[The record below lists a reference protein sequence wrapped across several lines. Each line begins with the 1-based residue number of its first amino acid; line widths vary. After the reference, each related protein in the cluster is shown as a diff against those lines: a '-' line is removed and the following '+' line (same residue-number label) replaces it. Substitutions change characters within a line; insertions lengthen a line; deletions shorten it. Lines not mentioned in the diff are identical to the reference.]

1 MMHAGDPDR
10 ATGHRRQAHRPVRED
25 GGMSSTWSAVLPVKR
40 LSAGKSRLRGAL
52 PRTPHRDLA
61 LAVALDTVAAVAA
74 CPLVH
79 RLVVVTDDPLVR
91 AATTALG
98 AQVIPDPPTP
108 TLNAAFT
115 TGATFALPP
124 PAARAG
130 PDGARPVEPWPVDGT
145 PAVGVVA
152 LTADLPAL
160 RPDEL
165 AAALRAA
172 EAYPRSFVPDAE
184 GTGTTLLAV
193 RGVPLDPRFGPGS
206 AAAHTASGA
215 ARLAGAWPS
224 LRRDVDT
231 PANLTEA
238 ALLGLGPRTGHLLSA
253 RSA

>member
-1 MMHAGDPDR
+1 
-10 ATGHRRQAHRPVRED
+10 
-25 GGMSSTWSAVLPVKR
+25 MSSTWTAVLPVKR

-52 PRTPHRDLA
+52 PRTAHRDLA

-91 AATTALG
+91 AATTTLG
-98 AQVIPDPPTP
+98 AAALPDPPTH
-108 TLNAAFT
+108 TLNTAFT
-115 TGATFALPP
+115 AAAELASGGA
-124 PAARAG
+124 
-130 PDGARPVEPWPVDGT
+130 
-145 PAVGVVA
+145 VVA

-160 RPDEL
+160 RPEEL

-184 GTGTTLLAV
+184 GTGTTMLAA
-193 RGVPLDPRFGPGS
+193 RGVPLDPHFGLES
-206 AAAHTASGA
+206 AAAHAASGA
-215 ARLAGAWPS
+215 ARLAGDWPS

-231 PANLTEA
+231 PANLSEA
-238 ALLGLGPRTGHLLSA
+238 ALLGLGPRTGHLLDA